1 MKELIDLLIAEHRVN
16 TIEHLKRIPHDR
28 GVEVDIRDYDG
39 ALRLC
44 HDPFVRSEEFE
55 EYLKH
60 YNHSMII
67 LNVKCDGLE
76 DYVLSLMK
84 KYKIKN
90 YFFLDVTNPSLIR
103 LALRGIREV
112 AVRYSEFEPIESALA
127 FAGKVDW
134 VWVDCWTYLPL
145 DVETHKLLKK
155 HFKIYIVSPELQG
168 HPRSMIPSYRK
179 QIKGLPIDAVCTDF
193 CEDWMEMRDKEYG

>member
-1 MKELIDLLIAEHRVN
+1 MKQKDKKQAVQEMGKARRKLRRAGKTPGGSADAGFAQVLGENSR
-16 TIEHLKRIPHDR
+16 IEHLNRVPHNR

-44 HDPFVRSEEFE
+44 HDPFTRGEEFE

-76 DYVLSLMK
+76 DYVLSLMR
-84 KYKIKN
+84 KYDIRD
-90 YFFLDVTNPSLIR
+90 YFFLDVTNPSLVR
-103 LALRGIREV
+103 LAMRGIRDV

-127 FAGKVDW
+127 LAGISLSEAEKQLIAN
-134 VWVDCWTYLPL
+134 T
-145 DVETHKLLKK
+145 LKMVNGNRTQAA
-155 HFKIYIVSPELQG
+155 KILGIGERTL
-168 HPRSMIPSYRK
+168 YRK
-179 QIKGLPIDAVCTDF
+179 I
-193 CEDWMEMRDKEYG
+193 KEYGLK

>member
-1 MKELIDLLIAEHRVN
+1 LLIAEHRVN
-16 TIEHLKRIPHDR
+16 TIEHLNRVPHNR

-44 HDPFVRSEEFE
+44 HDPFTRGEEFE

-76 DYVLSLMK
+76 DYVLSLMR
-84 KYKIKN
+84 KYDIRD
-90 YFFLDVTNPSLIR
+90 YFFLDVTNPSLVR
-103 LALRGIREV
+103 LAMRGIRDV

-127 FAGKVDW
+127 LAGKVDW

-145 DVETHKLLKK
+145 NAETHRLLKE
-155 HFKIYIVSPELQG
+155 HFRIYIVSPELQG
-168 HPRSMIPSYRK
+168 HSRSMIPEYRK
-179 QIKGLPIDAVCTDF
+179 QIEGLSIDAVCTDF
-193 CEDWMEMRDKEYG
+193 CEDWE